1 MKKSANMKKTV
12 VGSYNKEY
20 DREKLENSARK
31 LGLGREFIKELSDS
45 ELNLVVLNESCRQNE
60 KGE

>member
-1 MKKSANMKKTV
+1 MKKKV
-12 VGSYNKEY
+12 VGSYDKGY
-20 DREKLENSARK
+20 DREKLEHSARE

-45 ELNLVVLNESCRQNE
+45 ELNLVVLNESCRQTE